1 MEDTLLHDKNVFPTD
16 TIIFKI
22 LGKNKSH
29 WIELFDFIRSQ
40 YPDIEANWRYYND
53 GKSWLLKVTRKE
65 KTVFW
70 LSLIDAT
77 FRTTFYFNIKHDNLV
92 LTSPISDD
100 LKEQYK
106 KNKKFNKIKP
116 ITVYVRYKKN
126 IENIKKL
133 IEMKLQVI

>member
-1 MEDTLLHDKNVFPTD
+1 MDDTHLHDKNIFPTD

-29 WIELFDFIRSQ
+29 WIGLFDFIRSQ

-53 GKSWLLKVTRKE
+53 GKTWLLKVTRKG

-70 LSLIDAT
+70 LSLIDAA
-77 FRTTFYFNIKHDNLV
+77 FRTTFYFNIKHDNFV
-92 LTSPISDD
+92 LASPISDD
-100 LKEQYK
+100 LKEQYE

-116 ITVYVRYKKN
+116 ITVKVRYKKD
-126 IENIKKL
+126 IDNIKKL
-133 IEMKLQVI
+133 IEMKLQVL